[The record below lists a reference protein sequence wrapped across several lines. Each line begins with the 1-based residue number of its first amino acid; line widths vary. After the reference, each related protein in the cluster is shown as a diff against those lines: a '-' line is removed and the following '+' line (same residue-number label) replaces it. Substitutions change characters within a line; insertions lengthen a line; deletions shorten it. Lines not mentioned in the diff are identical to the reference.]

1 MFIIFLYFKL
11 LNNQESFII
20 FFFDKKYNKIQRHLK
35 SVQHC
40 SIDKY
45 NYKYL
50 LRCKI
55 VYVMNYFCTFIHT

>member
-20 FFFDKKYNKIQRHLK
+20 VFFFDKKYNKIQKYLK

-40 SIDKY
+40 SINKY
-45 NYKYL
+45 SYKYL
-50 LRCKI
+50 LRCKS
-55 VYVMNYFCTFIHT
+55 VYVMN

>member
-20 FFFDKKYNKIQRHLK
+20 VFFFFDKKYNKIQKYLK

-40 SIDKY
+40 SINKY

-50 LRCKI
+50 LRCKS
-55 VYVMNYFCTFIHT
+55 VYVMN